1 MVRFRIDRVQLC
13 SDQLL
18 LRPQYAPDREHF
30 LDYKV
35 QIMANQMCSRKVSVI
50 FVHL

>member
-1 MVRFRIDRVQLC
+1 VRSGIDDIQLF

-18 LRPQYAPDREHF
+18 LRPQHAPDREHS
-30 LDYKV
+30 LDYKAK
-35 QIMANQMCSRKVSVI
+35 ITANQMSSRNVSVI